1 MSRPKLNTVIEMPTA
16 NNEQD
21 MLNQQFAQTHSSE
34 LETIVRDFGNSIPFS
49 EVVYKDKIR
58 THLNRSA
65 EELLEAGKALLV
77 SREHIAK
84 NYNGGKLMWGK
95 FLTDLGL
102 EERLAQRMIQAA
114 KKFYRP
120 EARPLLQAAGSK
132 AKLFELLVL
141 EEDEITKITQGTED
155 SPIAID
161 EIERMSSSELRKALR
176 EARADS
182 EATKKVLADKNTKID
197 KLETQ
202 LEKTK
207 TAEKPARPEPNY
219 DVLALRTELT
229 EKRYEFNIIV
239 KHIGS
244 ILENLRACDEDYVA
258 TAQETFAA
266 LQEAYNNMT
275 AMAGSSLLEDKDWL
289 PNPDDIEDADFIGA
303 DDENTH

>member
-1 MSRPKLNTVIEMPTA
+1 MSRPKVNTVIEMPTSY
-16 NNEQD
+16 NEID
-21 MLNQQFAQTHSSE
+21 TLNQQSAQVHSSE
-34 LETIVRDFGNSIPFS
+34 LEIIVRDFGNGIPFS
-49 EVVYKDKIR
+49 EEVYLQKTIY
-58 THLNRSA
+58 HLNKSA
-65 EELLEAGKALLV
+65 EELLEASKALLV
-77 SREHIAK
+77 AKEHLNHGFWKAYVQK
-84 NYNGGKLMWGK
+84 AGLDLSVADRMVAVARK
-95 FLTDLGL
+95 FH
-102 EERLAQRMIQAA
+102 
-114 KKFYRP
+114 RP
-120 EARPLLQAAGSK
+120 EARPVLQAAGNKS
-132 AKLFELLVL
+132 KLFELLVL
-141 EEDEITKITQGTED
+141 DDDDLVKVAQGAEDAPITLDEID
-155 SPIAID
+155 
-161 EIERMSSSELRKALR
+161 RMPTSELRKALR

-202 LEKTK
+202 LEKAK
-207 TAEKPARPEPNY
+207 TAEKPARPELNY

-244 ILENLRACDEDYVA
+244 ILENLRECDEDYVE